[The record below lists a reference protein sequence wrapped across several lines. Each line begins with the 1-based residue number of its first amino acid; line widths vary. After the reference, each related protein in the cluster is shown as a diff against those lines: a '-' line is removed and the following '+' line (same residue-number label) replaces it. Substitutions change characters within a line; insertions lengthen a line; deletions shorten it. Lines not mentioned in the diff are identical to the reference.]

1 MSTHPCRISRDHL
14 ANYQY
19 PLEKEVS
26 MTDEM
31 KADAKDMVVNALDK
45 FDNYEHAARFVKDQ
59 MDRKFGAPWHCVI
72 GEGFGYEVT
81 YEQKHFLFMFH
92 KGYIAIALFKSI

>member
-1 MSTHPCRISRDHL
+1 
-14 ANYQY
+14 
-19 PLEKEVS
+19 

-45 FDNYEHAARFVKDQ
+45 FDNYEHASRFVKDQ

-92 KGYIAIALFKSI
+92 RGHVAVVLFKSI

>member
-1 MSTHPCRISRDHL
+1 
-14 ANYQY
+14 
-19 PLEKEVS
+19 
-26 MTDEM
+26 
-31 KADAKDMVVNALDK
+31 
-45 FDNYEHAARFVKDQ
+45 

-92 KGYIAIALFKSI
+92 RGFVAIVLFKSI